1 MDKEK
6 LRARFA
12 ALRRAVLGKNCVCA
26 ACGADVFTEE
36 KFCARCLRALP
47 FNRGHICRK
56 CGRRIGGDYPVCL
69 ECKAQMPLFEAARS
83 AFCYEG
89 DIVRLIKKFKTG
101 GRELSEALA
110 GQMAPFLREGGA
122 FAGAQLLVC
131 VPMTEAARRKRGYN
145 QSALLAEELE
155 KLCGIPFGREVL
167 VKTRETEAQKGLGRR
182 ARADNLRG
190 SFRVHERKACAGKT
204 VVIVDDVMTTGAT
217 ADAVAAA
224 LAGAGAKR
232 VYLLTAAS
240 VPSRPQGEA
249 KNVES
254 AVKNALNIP

>member
-6 LRARFA
+6 LRARLA

-26 ACGADVFTEE
+26 ACGADVFTDE

-56 CGRRIGGDYPVCL
+56 CGRRIEGDYPVCL

-122 FAGAQLLVC
+122 FADAQLLVC
-131 VPMTEAARRKRGYN
+131 VPMTEPARRKRGYN

-155 KLCGIPFGREVL
+155 KLCGIPLRAGSAGQNARDGGAEG
-167 VKTRETEAQKGLGRR
+167 AGQKGAGRQFARQFPCARAEGVRGQDRRHRRRRDDHGRHGRR
-182 ARADNLRG
+182 RGGGADGRGGKAGIPADGGERAEQAAGRG
-190 SFRVHERKACAGKT
+190 
-204 VVIVDDVMTTGAT
+204 
-217 ADAVAAA
+217 
-224 LAGAGAKR
+224 
-232 VYLLTAAS
+232 
-240 VPSRPQGEA
+240 GEC
-249 KNVES
+249 
-254 AVKNALNIP
+254 